1 MEQKLSES
9 EQYLWHFIETHI
21 LEIPDYSIVKL
32 SERANV
38 STATIVRTM
47 KKKGYEGFTS
57 FKHHLKDKENQNI
70 NFSALEKVDRGIRTA
85 ILKNEEE
92 VTRTIN
98 MIEIGNISLNGE
110 TQELVVAG
118 KNCYDS
124 EIGTILLTASK
135 HSSLMKYI
143 EIPFVGFKSEGSF
156 FPDYEVRS
164 RLPLSILARIL
175 LDAYALRTTT

>member
-1 MEQKLSES
+1 MVKFQLAGKYCELHTDPEIIKNISKSYQK
-9 EQYLWHFIETHI
+9 
-21 LEIPDYSIVKL
+21 
-32 SERANV
+32 
-38 STATIVRTM
+38 
-47 KKKGYEGFTS
+47 GCGS
-57 FKHHLKDKENQNI
+57 F
-70 NFSALEKVDRGIRTA
+70 V
-85 ILKNEEE
+85 
-92 VTRTIN
+92 
-98 MIEIGNISLNGE
+98 SLNGE

>member
-1 MEQKLSES
+1 MRSKKSRLRRIIIFARGFSELIAQEMMVKFQLAGKYCELHTDPEIIKNISKSYQK
-9 EQYLWHFIETHI
+9 
-21 LEIPDYSIVKL
+21 
-32 SERANV
+32 
-38 STATIVRTM
+38 
-47 KKKGYEGFTS
+47 GCGS
-57 FKHHLKDKENQNI
+57 F
-70 NFSALEKVDRGIRTA
+70 V
-85 ILKNEEE
+85 
-92 VTRTIN
+92 
-98 MIEIGNISLNGE
+98 SLNGE